1 MHALVTCRSRAGHVP
16 VMCRSRA
23 GQSQLRQLAR
33 HLGLREPGCWACIT
47 LRGTRGG
54 RQHHVS
60 MPAARDS
67 QHGWQPGL
75 ISRWVSA
82 VGEPG
87 LVFRGGRWRPL
98 RAQLTLLKAGRL
110 LPLGARAR
118 CIGGRR
124 FANVPPGA
132 LGGGLDAWVR
142 ADSARPRRQR
152 NAGLIRDLWR
162 CCCGGCSITWCSIA
176 MRSKS
181 TLAAAGQ

>member
-1 MHALVTCRSRAGHVP
+1 MHALHARAACTRWSRAGHVP
-16 VMCRSRA
+16 VTCRSRA

-33 HLGLREPGCWACIT
+33 HLGLREPECWACIT

-98 RAQLTLLKAGRL
+98 RAQLTSTVNTREGGTPASSRGEGEVHRREEVRERASGGFGR
-110 LPLGARAR
+110 GF
-118 CIGGRR
+118 GR
-124 FANVPPGA
+124 VG
-132 LGGGLDAWVR
+132 
-142 ADSARPRRQR
+142 
-152 NAGLIRDLWR
+152 
-162 CCCGGCSITWCSIA
+162 
-176 MRSKS
+176 
-181 TLAAAGQ
+181 